1 MNEPR
6 PELEQ
11 ALERLKRNRY
21 DEAAW
26 VRLYDQLVPRARAAS
41 YRILGGNPTHVA
53 DVVQDAL
60 ERLLRYSDFQRFA
73 SADDLLRYFAMMA
86 RNSALD
92 LLRRSP
98 PTTQGPAATAGGD
111 PDQEPPDED
120 VPDDA
125 AGPDEILSAARELT
139 RLDGLLSTKEKL
151 VFSLLAQGY
160 GRSEIASRLGIT
172 ESHTSVLVHRLRL
185 RMRELTHRI

>member
-6 PELEQ
+6 PELEL
-11 ALERLKRNRY
+11 ALERLKRDRY

-26 VRLYDQLVPRARAAS
+26 VRLYDELVPRARAAS
-41 YRILGGNPTHVA
+41 YRILGGDPTQVA

-73 SADDLLRYFAMMA
+73 SADDLMRYFAMMA

-98 PTTQGPAATAGGD
+98 PAAHGPSATAGGD
-111 PDQEPPDED
+111 PDQEPPDEE

-125 AGPDEILSAARELT
+125 AGPEEILSAARELT
-139 RLDGLLSTKEKL
+139 RLDSLLSTKEKL
-151 VFSLLAQGY
+151 VFYLLVQGY

-172 ESHTSVLVHRLRL
+172 ESHASVLVHRLRL

>member
-1 MNEPR
+1 MNEPS

-11 ALERLKRNRY
+11 ALERLKRDRY

-26 VRLYDQLVPRARAAS
+26 VRLYDELVPRARAAS
-41 YRILGGNPTHVA
+41 YRILGGDPTDVA
-53 DVVQDAL
+53 DVVQNAL

-98 PTTQGPAATAGGD
+98 PTNHGLSATASGD
-111 PDQEPPDED
+111 LEREPPDEGG
-120 VPDDA
+120 PDDA
-125 AGPDEILSAARELT
+125 AGPDEILSASRELT

-172 ESHTSVLVHRLRL
+172 ESHASVLVHRLRL
-185 RMRELTHRI
+185 RVRELIHRT